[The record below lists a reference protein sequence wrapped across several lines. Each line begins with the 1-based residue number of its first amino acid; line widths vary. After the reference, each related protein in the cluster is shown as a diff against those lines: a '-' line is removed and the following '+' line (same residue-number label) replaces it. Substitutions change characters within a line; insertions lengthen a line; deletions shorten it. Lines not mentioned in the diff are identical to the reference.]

1 MRKIVYLLMVL
12 LLLCVGCK
20 KNQVRLSGKF
30 ENASKRCL
38 LLSKIEPDDVVF
50 VDTILLLNGNF
61 SHSITEEGIGIYLLK
76 YDDTTF
82 LSFIAQSGD
91 RLVFSGDARS
101 LKRTYNVQGNEES
114 RLLLET
120 DRKLSLFYDKTKEW
134 AVIFLQHKYADD
146 YEETTAYLDSLYD
159 QEFELHREYLT
170 QFITQHAGRLAT
182 LPAFYQKAGNIAFF
196 DPQKDRA
203 LLQEI
208 YTALSKT
215 YPNSIYVEDLKERL
229 ED

>member
-1 MRKIVYLLMVL
+1 M
-12 LLLCVGCK
+12 LLCVACK

-30 ENASKRCL
+30 ENASKRYL

-50 VDTILLLNGNF
+50 LDTISLLSGKF
-61 SHSITEEGIGIYLLK
+61 SHSITEAEIGIYLLK

-91 RLVFSGDARS
+91 QLVFSGDAQH
-101 LKRTYNVQGNEES
+101 LKRTYDIQGNEES
-114 RLLLET
+114 RLLQET
-120 DRKLSLFYDKTKEW
+120 DRKLSLFYDKTKQW
-134 AVIFLQHKYADD
+134 AIIFLQHKYKDD
-146 YEETTAYLDSLYD
+146 YEETIAYLDSLYD
-159 QEFELHREYLT
+159 KEFELHKEYLT
-170 QFITQHAGRLAT
+170 QFITQHAGKLAT

-196 DPQKDRA
+196 DPQKDRD

-215 YPNSIYVEDLKERL
+215 YPNSIYVEDLKEKL
-229 ED
+229 EDWF

>member
-1 MRKIVYLLMVL
+1 MWKVIYLWIVL
-12 LLLCVGCK
+12 LVVCVACK
-20 KNQVRLSGKF
+20 KNQVQLSGKF
-30 ENASKRCL
+30 ENTSKRCL
-38 LLSKIEPDDVVF
+38 LLSKIEPDDIVF

-61 SHSITEEGIGIYLLK
+61 SHSITEERIGIYLLK
-76 YDDTTF
+76 YNDTTF

-91 RLVFSGDARS
+91 CLVFSGDAQN
-101 LKRTYNVQGNEES
+101 LKRTYNIQGNEES

-120 DRKLSLFYDKTKEW
+120 DRKLNLFYDKTKEW
-134 AVIFLQHKYADD
+134 TVIFLQHKYKDD
-146 YEETTAYLDSLYD
+146 YEETMAYLDSLYN
-159 QEFELHREYLT
+159 QEFERHKEYLT

-196 DPQKDRA
+196 DSQKDRA

-208 YTALSKT
+208 YNALSKT

-229 ED
+229 EE